1 MPTLREWFEQC
12 KEDTKKYVG
21 RQAANSLSLHSGF
34 SDNDLIEYIKKTI
47 RIKSNQANGFFIH
60 KNNGVSLEAIVAL
73 HCSSLFAESDIKIAR
88 TTIGL

>member
-47 RIKSNQANGFFIH
+47 RIRSSSINGCR
-60 KNNGVSLEAIVAL
+60 L
-73 HCSSLFAESDIKIAR
+73 HWYPTGGTPPI
-88 TTIGL
+88 TNPV